1 MSEAQQVLARD
12 PLMRG
17 LMAQF
22 AFPTFE
28 LRPPFETLARSI
40 VGQQLSGKAAE
51 SIWQRLIQ
59 PTPLEPLTLYQT
71 PPETLRSL
79 GLSRAKASYLI
90 DLARFALEGKLA
102 DLDYRSDQELIA
114 HLTQIR
120 GVGVWTVQMYLMF
133 GLARPDVWPVLDLG
147 IRKGAQWVYGIDS
160 REGLLELGQ
169 RFQPFRSY
177 AAWYLWRSLE
187 A

>member
-12 PLMRG
+12 PQMRG

-22 AFPTFE
+22 TFPTFE
-28 LRPPFETLARSI
+28 IHPPFETLARSI

-51 SIWQRLIQ
+51 SVWQRLVRQI
-59 PTPLEPLTLYQT
+59 PLEPLTLYQT

-90 DLARFALEGKLA
+90 DLARFALEGQLT
-102 DLDYRSDQELIA
+102 DLEHRSDQALID

-120 GVGVWTVQMYLMF
+120 GVGVWTVEMYLMF
-133 GLARPDVWPVLDLG
+133 GLARPNVWPVLDLG
-147 IRKGAQWVYGIDS
+147 IRKGAQRVYGIDS

-169 RFQPFRSY
+169 QFQPYRSY

-187 A
+187 V